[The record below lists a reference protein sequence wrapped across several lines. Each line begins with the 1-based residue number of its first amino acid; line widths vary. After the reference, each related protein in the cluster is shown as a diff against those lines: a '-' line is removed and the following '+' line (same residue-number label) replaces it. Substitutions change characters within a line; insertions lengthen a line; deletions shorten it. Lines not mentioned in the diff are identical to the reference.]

1 MKLIFAHDTILQYDK
16 ANDQYYSAAFSYSLW
31 SRYLTMF
38 NQMTVVSRMREMEE
52 GELGQI
58 QALSSGPHVSFAPVP
73 SISSPLAMIRYRSTA
88 MMLMKRALADADI
101 VIARLPSE
109 VGALAIHVAKKLGKP
124 WAVELV
130 GHVWDSFWHC
140 GNWKGKVYAPVMTWR
155 IQSLVRQAPVVLY
168 VTEQFLQGKYP
179 TRGKIISCSDVEI
192 PDVSSEVL
200 HRRLCRVAEKR
211 SSYVI
216 GLIGSMRSKYKGI
229 DTAIRA
235 IARLKDR
242 VPAIKLRILG
252 DGNTTPWRRLA
263 EQLGVG
269 EKVEFC
275 GEIPGGQP
283 VFEWLDN
290 IDVYIQ
296 PSKAEGLPR
305 SLIEAMS
312 RGVPCFA
319 SHVGGIP
326 ELLPESC
333 LIEAGDDDHLAQ
345 LFFTLYQD
353 VNWEETLMKQNF
365 HKASTY
371 KKSVL
376 DIKRKGFLEEVYRLV
391 KRSSAGG
398 LQS

>member
-16 ANDQYYSAAFSYSLW
+16 ASDQYYSAAFSYSLW
-31 SRYLTMF
+31 SRYLTIF
-38 NQMTVVSRMREMEE
+38 NEMTVVSRVREMKE
-52 GELGQI
+52 GERGQI
-58 QALSSGPHVSFAPVP
+58 QALSSGPNVSFAPVP
-73 SISSPLAMIRYRSTA
+73 SISSPLRMIKYRSTA
-88 MMLMKRALADADI
+88 IVLMKKALADADI

-130 GHVWDSFWHC
+130 GHVWDSFWHY
-140 GNWKGKVYAPVMTWR
+140 GSWQGKVYAPVMTWR
-155 IQSLVRQAPVVLY
+155 IKSLVWQAPIVLY

-179 TRGKIISCSDVEI
+179 TRGKMISCSDVEI
-192 PDVSSEVL
+192 PDISFEVL
-200 HRRLCRVAEKR
+200 HRRLHYATKKR

-252 DGNTTPWRRLA
+252 DGDTTPWRRLA

-283 VFEWLDN
+283 VFDWLDN

-296 PSKAEGLPR
+296 PSKTEGLPR

-312 RGVPCFA
+312 RGLPCFA
-319 SHVGGIP
+319 SRVGGIP
-326 ELLPESC
+326 ELLPENC
-333 LIEAGDDDHLAQ
+333 LIKAGDDDHLAQ
-345 LFFTLYQD
+345 LFYTLYQD
-353 VNWEETLMKQNF
+353 VNWEETLVKQNF
-365 HKASTY
+365 HKASMY
-371 KKSVL
+371 QKSVL
-376 DIKRKGFLEEVYRLV
+376 DLRRKEFLEEVYRLG
-391 KRSSAGG
+391 KRGSASADR
-398 LQS
+398 L